1 MEYEIN
7 VVRQELERASRSNQ
21 GFLQQLRQNEEQ
33 LRSEESRLEKTRR
46 DLYSLVQRKQ
56 ALEAQAEPEPTDV
69 AALVNLCLLNIT
81 SEIYI

>member
-33 LRSEESRLEKTRR
+33 LRNEESRLDKTRR
-46 DLYSLVQRKQ
+46 ELYSLVQKKQ

-69 AALVNLCLLNIT
+69 AALVNFYSIK
-81 SEIYI
+81 E

>member
-33 LRSEESRLEKTRR
+33 LRNEESRLDKTRR
-46 DLYSLVQRKQ
+46 ELYSLVQKKQ

-69 AALVNLCLLNIT
+69 AALVIFSL
-81 SEIYI
+81 